1 MGRQRF
7 PIDFH
12 PLYSAEGMVVEGQTA
27 TEQRLSGLESRAG
40 ESGNGFSAAA
50 ALANFKDGAPAVEG
64 EKSMAIVASAADS
77 VASRVEALYD
87 KIRDPAPSRDGPSR
101 ESGARVQTNTMSNV
115 ELIENQIGPSD
126 SRQEELSTR
135 LKSLDS
141 RFTKAQSVE
150 AEKYKLLRML
160 TVRAQDDAGVEKC
173 SLDVIKERYDRE
185 VQSMETSILLDLNV
199 HRQARRDLDKQLSR
213 QIDDKLGIFQA
224 ELVEEQQ
231 ARMDAACRSSLD
243 PSLTQNIEQEGMLR
257 YDRGEQLLERIRDK
271 TVALHNMLACE
282 EEAQAHMEEF
292 THQIAGR
299 CAELRELVEE
309 EKSHRARIEQH
320 HQQRVEQLRD
330 LGSEVAT
337 DRKKRERQ
345 REQIHIKIKE
355 EMSDFFKFVQQEQK
369 GREKSEEYILKM
381 IEDSTGTLEDDIKTE
396 RGERETSEE
405 QFFRMLEETCAR
417 ARNRL

>member
-27 TEQRLSGLESRAG
+27 MEQRLSGLESRAG

-50 ALANFKDGAPAVEG
+50 ALANFKDGAP
-64 EKSMAIVASAADS
+64 AADS

-185 VQSMETSILLDLNV
+185 VQSMETCILLDLNV
-199 HRQARRDLDKQLSR
+199 HRQARRDLDKQIAR
-213 QIDDKLGIFQA
+213 QIDDKFGIFQA
-224 ELVEEQQ
+224 ELIEEQQ
-231 ARMDAACRSSLD
+231 ARMDASTRSSLD
-243 PSLTQNIEQEGMLR
+243 PSLIPTLTANIEQEGMLR

-271 TVALHNMLACE
+271 TVCLHNMLACE
-282 EEAQAHMEEF
+282 EEAQGHMEEF
-292 THQIAGR
+292 TSQIAGR
-299 CAELRELVEE
+299 CGELRVLVEE
-309 EKSHRARIEQH
+309 EKAERARLEQH
-320 HQQRVEQLRD
+320 HGQRMEQLRD
-330 LGSEVAT
+330 LSVEIHS
-337 DRKKRERQ
+337 DRTKRVRH
-345 REQIHIKIKE
+345 REQINGKITE
-355 EMSDFFKFVQQEQK
+355 EMSDFFKYVQQEQK
-369 GREKSEEYILKM
+369 GRQKSEEYILKM
-381 IEDSTGTLEDDIKTE
+381 IEESTGTLESDIKTE
-396 RGERETSEE
+396 RDEREGSEE
-405 QFFRMLEETCAR
+405 QFFKLLEETCAR